1 MSALDTQTSRSKSQL
16 RGGATPPPSPALGG
30 LRARIAAERVRAEA
44 IRRMPTT
51 SERPSLPE
59 MPMVPIFQMP
69 LPEAEAL
76 TSDRDVTKREER
88 IRNLLNERGALRL
101 LGALANQELA
111 DSLASLYQS
120 HPNFSAATDYVL
132 GEAALAR
139 QKGGALVGLRIL
151 LTGPAGVGKT
161 DYALRLSRLL
171 GLPSQVISMSNAQSS
186 AAIGGSETYWSNTAP
201 GLVFQ
206 GLVQGDYSNQ
216 LFSLDELEKCATT
229 WGDPAGALYQ
239 LLEDK
244 TASVFRDKSVPWL
257 EVDCSRVNWIAT
269 VNHAELLHEAIRS
282 RFTEIAVTAPPEGQ
296 QRLLVQR
303 LYGALLAEFALADR
317 FPIHLSQSSED
328 VLVATSVREAKRM
341 LRAALAWALRN
352 NAAEIVVPAEMT
364 ATTNQRIGFV

>member
-1 MSALDTQTSRSKSQL
+1 MSTLNTQTSRSKSRL
-16 RGGATPPPSPALGG
+16 RGGAVPPPSPALGG
-30 LRARIAAERVRAEA
+30 LRARIAAARVRADA
-44 IRRMPTT
+44 IRRMPTA
-51 SERPSLPE
+51 SESPSLPE
-59 MPMVPIFQMP
+59 MPMVPIFQTP

-101 LGALANQELA
+101 LGALANQELV
-111 DSLASLYQS
+111 DSLASLYGS

-132 GEAALAR
+132 GEAVLAR
-139 QKGGALVGLRIL
+139 QKGDALCGLRIL

-171 GLPSQVISMSNAQSS
+171 SLPSQVISMSNAQSS
-186 AAIGGSETYWSNTAP
+186 AAIGGSETYWGNTKP
-201 GLVFQ
+201 GLIWES
-206 GLVQGDYSNQ
+206 LVQGDYANP
-216 LFSLDELEKCATT
+216 LFVLDELEKAATA

-239 LLEDK
+239 LLESQ
-244 TASVFRDKSVPWL
+244 TATVFRDKSVPWL

-282 RFTEIAVTAPPEGQ
+282 RFSEIAVTAPPEGQ
-296 QRLLVQR
+296 QRQLVQR
-303 LYGALLAEFALADR
+303 LYSALLAEFALADR
-317 FPIHLSQSSED
+317 FPAHLSQSSEN

-341 LRAALAWALRN
+341 LRAALALALRN
-352 NAAEIVVPAEMT
+352 NTAEIVVLAETT